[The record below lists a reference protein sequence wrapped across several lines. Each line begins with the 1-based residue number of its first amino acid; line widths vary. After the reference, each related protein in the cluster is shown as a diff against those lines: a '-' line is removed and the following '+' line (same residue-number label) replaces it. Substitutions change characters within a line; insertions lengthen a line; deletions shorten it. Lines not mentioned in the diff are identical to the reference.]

1 MSIVYH
7 WCTSTCTF
15 STFIRDHT
23 VRLQAHGAHQS
34 LEFSI
39 YVAVLFAISYVLSRL
54 PNNPQLLLALCRDR
68 LSALSPHGLVER
80 IRAQRHSHRQKKALL
95 RQMQLSERRARS
107 LQHARERDLSSAS
120 PEVIELETLSRARES
135 RVVAERCAA
144 RTVLFH

>member
-1 MSIVYH
+1 M
-7 WCTSTCTF
+7 
-15 STFIRDHT
+15 
-23 VRLQAHGAHQS
+23 QAHGAHQS

-95 RQMQLSERRARS
+95 RQMQLNERRARS
-107 LQHARERDLSSAS
+107 LQHARERDLSSDRRSSAAS
-120 PEVIELETLSRARES
+120 PEVIELETFSRARES
-135 RVVAERCAA
+135 RVVAAERCAA
-144 RTVLFH
+144 RALLFH